1 MTWAFGPRD
10 WRTVAVVEE
19 PDAKASACPP
29 PSSSE
34 ASVRSRAL
42 RLGFEEREY
51 SKPCGRVGL

>member
-1 MTWAFGPRD
+1 M
-10 WRTVAVVEE
+10 VAVVEE

-51 SKPCGRVGL
+51 SKPCTQVRF